1 MIYFLLNII
10 FVNLFL
16 FYKNYLFLVFLFVS
30 IIMFAKR
37 NNLKLVIISIV
48 GMLVFYTCNLN
59 YYHYDLNNIFSNE
72 CLVIEKKDKYS
83 IVESNNKKYLIYNDD
98 FEFYKNSELYIEGY
112 LERID
117 NTYNDFY
124 KYLNK
129 QGIIYRINYNKLDII
144 NNSNSLNEKIINKL
158 LSKKKESTKSILKL
172 ILFNVKEENNKEF
185 YNTFSIYSLTYLIA
199 VSGFHIRILLAFFK
213 KLFKKEFIG
222 YSFVVFYLYLLDFSV
237 SSYRAFLYYIFKK
250 INKKLDFD
258 LSNNDL
264 LSLIGS
270 VFIFINP
277 SIMFS
282 YSFIFSFLTTF
293 VLEIFLLYP
302 KSKILISFYI
312 YLVNI
317 PLILLSNYKLNIST
331 LLFSS
336 ILSLPVSFLYLF
348 SFIYLFLDKFYILYE
363 IVIKLFLKA
372 FSLLN
377 KFNLVLIFGKP
388 SSILIIL
395 YYLFLLCYFI
405 FKERKAK
412 QKFIYLFLC
421 FNLLIYQYFKPILN
435 YNEQLYFINVN
446 QGDCT
451 AFFIPHSKSV
461 VLVDTGG
468 NKYKDIATS
477 EVIPFLESKGINKIS
492 KVIITHDDYDHNGA
506 LNSLIKNFKVD
517 EVIDNSLIKEI
528 NIGNE
533 IFRNLNVSEK
543 RDNDGSIVL
552 LGEYAGYK
560 ILLMGDA
567 SKKVEKSIVN
577 GIKNVDIIKVGH
589 HGSNTSSD
597 LEFLKNINGK
607 IAIISVGVN
616 NSYGHPSEETL
627 NNLEEANYY
636 IFRTDEN
643 NDIGFGKNIFNI
655 RFIDYFK

>member
-16 FYKNYLFLVFLFVS
+16 YYKNYLFLVFLFIS

-37 NNLKLVIISIV
+37 SNLKLVIISIV
-48 GMLVFYTCNLN
+48 GILAFYTCNLN
-59 YYHYDLNNIFSNE
+59 YYHYDLNNTFSGE
-72 CLVIEKKDKYS
+72 CLVIEKKDKYG

-98 FEFYKNSELYIEGY
+98 FEFYKNSKLYIDGY

-129 QGIIYRINYNKLDII
+129 QGIIYKINYDKLDII
-144 NNSNSLNEKIINKL
+144 NNSNSLNEKIVNKL

-237 SSYRAFLYYIFKK
+237 SSYRAFLYYILKK

-293 VLEIFLLYP
+293 VLEIFLLYS
-302 KSKILISFYI
+302 KNKILISFYI

-348 SFIYLFLDKFYILYE
+348 SFIYLFLDKFYLLYE
-363 IVIKLFLKA
+363 IVIKLFFKA

-421 FNLLIYQYFKPILN
+421 FNLLIYQYFKPIIN

-517 EVIDNSLIKEI
+517 EVIDNSLITEI
-528 NIGNE
+528 NIGNK
-533 IFRNLNVSEK
+533 IFRNLNVSDR

-560 ILLMGDA
+560 VLLMGDA
-567 SKKVEKSIVN
+567 SKKIEKSIVN
-577 GIKNVDIIKVGH
+577 EIKNVDIVKVGH

-607 IAIISVGVN
+607 VAIISVGVN

-627 NNLEEANYY
+627 NNLRNANYY